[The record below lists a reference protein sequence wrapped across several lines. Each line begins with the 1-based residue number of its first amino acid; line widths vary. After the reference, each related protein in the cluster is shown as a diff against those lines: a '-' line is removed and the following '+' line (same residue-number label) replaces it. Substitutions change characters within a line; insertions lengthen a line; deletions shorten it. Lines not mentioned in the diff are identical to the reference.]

1 MLYKPKEI
9 DKTCIGFFSTPRTNQ
24 LGVKKEPKRG
34 EREQTISSL
43 KSRGIV
49 RSDAKGAGADAPI
62 DFENAHMNSSISRNF
77 KTKNIQKLCKH
88 VLLLMP
94 FTHDIILLIIL
105 FKNNYLK

>member
-9 DKTCIGFFSTPRTNQ
+9 DKTCIGFFSTLQTNQ

-49 RSDAKGAGADAPI
+49 RSDAKGAGADAPTY
-62 DFENAHMNSSISRNF
+62 FQNTYLNSSISKF
-77 KTKNIQKLCKH
+77 KDKKGTK
-88 VLLLMP
+88 
-94 FTHDIILLIIL
+94 TT
-105 FKNNYLK
+105 